1 MNSVHPL
8 DRDDSDDEGESEYS
22 SPQPGYVVQ
31 PEKRLLK
38 LSAWAIV
45 FFGVLVALSS
55 VAVNNTSYGS
65 SEYQIARAINLG
77 IALLLL
83 LSFAGVLLAYQLPRF
98 RSLSSRMFLSSSQS
112 RDGSRSVLLATSPI
126 SLLTATSLAV
136 IVLAWLTAFLIAFAM
151 PFASFILSV
160 VTGILPGLL
169 IAMIVWNKGCVRAYA
184 IGALASFVLSTFGM
198 FQIVLMFARPGMNP
212 NPWSNSGSSTS
223 VATMLGLQWTMVVI
237 GGLIPAWYVWLLSEL
252 RHKRKTVPAE
262 KQHASH

>member
-22 SPQPGYVVQ
+22 SPQPGYSVQ

-38 LSAWAIV
+38 WSTWAIV
-45 FFGVLVALSS
+45 FFGILVALSS

-65 SEYQIARAINLG
+65 YEYQIARAINLG

-98 RSLSSRMFLSSSQS
+98 RSLSSRMPSRTSQS

-136 IVLAWLTAFLIAFAM
+136 IVLAWLAAFLMATTM
-151 PFASFILSV
+151 PLASFAISLA
-160 VTGILPGLL
+160 TGILPGLL

-184 IGALASFVLSTFGM
+184 IGALASFVLSTFAM
-198 FQIVLMFARPGMNP
+198 FRIALMFARPGMNY
-212 NPWSNSGSSTS
+212 NPWINGDYSSS
-223 VATMLGLQWTMVVI
+223 IAIMLGLQWTIVVI
-237 GGLIPAWYVWLLSEL
+237 GGLIPAWYVWMLSKFQ
-252 RHKRKTVPAE
+252 HKQQSTTAE
-262 KQHASH
+262 KHQASL